1 MPDKPIISI
10 VDDDD
15 SARQGTMDLVKSMG
29 FVAVAF
35 PRAVDF
41 LRSTYL
47 SNTSCLIA
55 DVQIP
60 GMTGIELYTRLL
72 KLGKAIPTILI
83 TASPDDEDRAR
94 TKQAGVI
101 CYLVKPYDPAD
112 LLAGLQAAIR
122 SRQ

>member
-1 MPDKPIISI
+1 
-10 VDDDD
+10 
-15 SARQGTMDLVKSMG
+15 MDLVKSMG

-41 LRSTYL
+41 LKSTYV

-60 GMTGIELYTRLL
+60 GMTGMELYTRLL

-94 TKQAGVI
+94 AKRAGVI
-101 CYLVKPYDPAD
+101 CYLVKPYNPAD
-112 LLAGLQAAIR
+112 LLAGLRAAIR

>member
-1 MPDKPIISI
+1 MPKPIISI
-10 VDDDD
+10 VDDDE
-15 SARQGTMDLVKSMG
+15 SVRQGTMDLVKSMG

-41 LRSTYL
+41 LKSTYV

-60 GMTGIELYTRLL
+60 GMTGMELYTRLL

-94 TKQAGVI
+94 AKRAGVI
-101 CYLVKPYDPAD
+101 CYLVKPYNPAD
-112 LLAGLQAAIR
+112 LLAGLRAAIR